1 MQSRAQDDQGGVVA
15 QELPVIVVV
24 EQGSGD
30 LRSPSRLL
38 QERFKVVTCP
48 VESVALEYVSES
60 RPAAVLLDAD
70 TYYLEGAPIVERW
83 SAASPGTRV
92 IFVDTDGPW
101 ALLME
106 PTTAESGEMAINP
119 CASEHIGSAVDELLG
134 HDARR
139 KECQDGRMA
148 FVAV

>member
-1 MQSRAQDDQGGVVA
+1 MA
-15 QELPVIVVV
+15 QELPVVLVV
-24 EQGSGD
+24 EQEGGE
-30 LRSPSRLL
+30 LRSSSRLL

-48 VESVALEYVSES
+48 VESVALEYVTES

-70 TYYLEGAPIVERW
+70 TYYLEGAGIVERW

-101 ALLME
+101 LLLME
-106 PTTAESGEMAINP
+106 PASAISGEMAINP
-119 CASEHIGSAVDELLG
+119 CASDQIGSAVDELLG
-134 HDARR
+134 RDGARG

-148 FVAV
+148 VLVV

>member
-1 MQSRAQDDQGGVVA
+1 VA
-15 QELPVIVVV
+15 QELPVILVV
-24 EQGSGD
+24 EKEPGE
-30 LRSPSRLL
+30 LRSPSRQL

-70 TYYLEGAPIVERW
+70 TYYLEGAAIVERW
-83 SAASPGTRV
+83 SAASPGTRL

-106 PTTAESGEMAINP
+106 PTSSDSGEMAINP
-119 CASEHIGSAVDELLG
+119 CGIEQIGLAVDELLG

-148 FVAV
+148 FMAV

>member
-1 MQSRAQDDQGGVVA
+1 MA
-15 QELPVIVVV
+15 QELPVILVV
-24 EQGSGD
+24 EKEPGD

-48 VESVALEYVSES
+48 VETVALEYVSES

-70 TYYLEGAPIVERW
+70 TYYLEGASIVERW

-92 IFVDTDGPW
+92 IFVDTEGPW
-101 ALLME
+101 VLLME
-106 PTTAESGEMAINP
+106 PASAASGEMTINP
-119 CASEHIGSAVDELLG
+119 CAIEQIGSAVDELLG

-148 FVAV
+148 FLAV

>member
-1 MQSRAQDDQGGVVA
+1 MA
-15 QELPVIVVV
+15 QELPVILVV
-24 EQGSGD
+24 EKEAGEF
-30 LRSPSRLL
+30 RSPSRLL

-70 TYYLEGAPIVERW
+70 TYYLEGAAIVERW

-92 IFVDTDGPW
+92 LFVDTDGPW

-106 PTTAESGEMAINP
+106 PVSGDPGQMAINP
-119 CASEHIGSAVDELLG
+119 CALDEIGSAVDELLG
-134 HDARR
+134 LAGVGG
-139 KECQDGRMA
+139 KERQDGRMA
-148 FVAV
+148 FLAV